1 MKDKKKKKV
10 LLEANSPQTIIT
22 LAIASARTGF
32 QMTIKEVN
40 LICGLRMSI

>member
-1 MKDKKKKKV
+1 MKDKKKV
-10 LLEANSPQTIIT
+10 LEANSPQTIIT
-22 LAIASARTGF
+22 LAIASAKTGF